1 MANTYTQIHIQF
13 VFAVKYRSALI
24 HRSWKDRLHRFITA
38 MVQKR
43 GHKMLQINSEPDHI
57 HMLVGMRPHQDMS
70 SLMQIIKS
78 ESTLKI
84 NDNKLCPG
92 KFAWQEGFGA
102 FSYSKKDVPN
112 VIRYIQNQQKHHAK
126 KTFRQEYVELLEK
139 FGVDYDPRYIF
150 KTMYDDSAAP

>member
-1 MANTYTQIHIQF
+1 
-13 VFAVKYRSALI
+13 
-24 HRSWKDRLHRFITA
+24 
-38 MVQKR
+38 
-43 GHKMLQINSEPDHI
+43 MLQINSEPDHI

-112 VIRYIQNQQKHHAK
+112 VIRYIQNQEAHHK
-126 KTFRQEYVELLEK
+126 KKSFLDEYRAFLDEFEIEYDEK
-139 FGVDYDPRYIF
+139 YLFIDPV
-150 KTMYDDSAAP
+150 